1 MDGTIRVASSDFSKE
16 VGRYQDA
23 ALTRPV
29 IVSRNGRDRTVLI
42 SVEEYRR
49 LKRRDRQVM
58 SLNDFGDDDI
68 AAVKKARAS
77 SASAV
82 FNDEI

>member
-1 MDGTIRVASSDFSKE
+1 MNSIIRVASSDFSKE

-23 ALTRPV
+23 ALTHPV

-58 SLNDFGDDDI
+58 GLDDFTDDDI
-68 AAVKKARAS
+68 AAVKKAKAP
-77 SASAV
+77 SAATA
-82 FNDEI
+82 FNDET